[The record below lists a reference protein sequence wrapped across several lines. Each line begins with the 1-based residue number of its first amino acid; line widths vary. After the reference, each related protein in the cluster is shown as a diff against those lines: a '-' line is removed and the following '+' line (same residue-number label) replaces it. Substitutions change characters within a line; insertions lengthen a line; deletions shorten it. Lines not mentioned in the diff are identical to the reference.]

1 MRYDTI
7 DDFYSHI
14 NSLNISDED
23 KSLIINT
30 FKSEHSAL
38 EQLANNDANLRYE
51 IAQLKQELQMH
62 RLTIDKMVKV
72 PYTYGIKLSTDEE
85 ANNDNNRWLIV

>member
-7 DDFYSHI
+7 DDIYSHI

-30 FKSEHSAL
+30 LKSER
-38 EQLANNDANLRYE
+38 NE

-62 RLTIDKMVKV
+62 KLTIDKMVKV
-72 PYTYGIKLSTDEE
+72 PYTYGIRLSTDEE
-85 ANNDNNRWLIV
+85 ANNDNNWWLIL

>member
-1 MRYDTI
+1 MRYDTL
-7 DDFYSHI
+7 DDIYSHI

-30 FKSEHSAL
+30 LESERS
-38 EQLANNDANLRYE
+38 E
-51 IAQLKQELQMH
+51 IVQLKQELQMH

-72 PYTYGIKLSTDEE
+72 PYTYGIKLSTCEE
-85 ANNDNNRWLIV
+85 ANNDNNR

>member
-1 MRYDTI
+1 MRHDTI
-7 DDFYSHI
+7 DDIYSHI

-30 FKSEHSAL
+30 LESERS
-38 EQLANNDANLRYE
+38 E

-72 PYTYGIKLSTDEE
+72 PYTYGIKLSTDKEVS
-85 ANNDNNRWLIV
+85 NDNNR

>member
-7 DDFYSHI
+7 DDIYSHI

-30 FKSEHSAL
+30 LKSER
-38 EQLANNDANLRYE
+38 NE

-85 ANNDNNRWLIV
+85 ANNDNNRWLIL

>member
-7 DDFYSHI
+7 DDIYSHI

-30 FKSEHSAL
+30 LKSER
-38 EQLANNDANLRYE
+38 NE

-62 RLTIDKMVKV
+62 KLTIDKMVKV
-72 PYTYGIKLSTDEE
+72 PYTYRIKLSTDEG
-85 ANNDNNRWLIV
+85 ANNDNNR

>member
-1 MRYDTI
+1 MRHDTI
-7 DDFYSHI
+7 DDIYSHI

-30 FKSEHSAL
+30 LESER
-38 EQLANNDANLRYE
+38 NE

-72 PYTYGIKLSTDEE
+72 PYTYGIKLSTDKE
-85 ANNDNNRWLIV
+85 ASNDNNR

>member
-1 MRYDTI
+1 MRYDTL
-7 DDFYSHI
+7 DDIYSHI

-30 FKSEHSAL
+30 LESERS
-38 EQLANNDANLRYE
+38 E

-72 PYTYGIKLSTDEE
+72 PYTYGIKLSTYEE
-85 ANNDNNRWLIV
+85 ASNDNNR